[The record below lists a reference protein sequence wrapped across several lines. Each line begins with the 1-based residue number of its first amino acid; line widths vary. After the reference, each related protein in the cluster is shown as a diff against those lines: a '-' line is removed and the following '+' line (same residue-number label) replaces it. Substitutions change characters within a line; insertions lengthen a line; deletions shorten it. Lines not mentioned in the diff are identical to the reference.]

1 MSVTKGKI
9 FTPRDDARLKELV
22 ARLGENKWDEVSEQ
36 IHKFS
41 PRQCKE
47 RYTVYLKGTYRNDPW
62 TPEEDKLLIELH
74 KKLGSKWFVICNYFE
89 GRHSNSVKNRWH
101 RYLRKSVEEE
111 EAAQNKLK
119 EKNQE
124 KMEENKQNDTE
135 IEIPLKKVIS
145 DNQSTQ
151 LQSIQVENGETVV
164 QIEQKHVTP
173 KPFPSILEDPRFK
186 MMNQG
191 EFFDP
196 QTLPILD
203 YLKQQN
209 QKT

>member
-1 MSVTKGKI
+1 MSVGRGKI

-22 ARLGENKWDEVSEQ
+22 SKLGENKWDEVSEQ

-47 RYTVYLKGTYRNDPW
+47 RYTVYLKGNYRNDPW

-101 RYLRKSVEEE
+101 RYLRKTVESE
-111 EAAQNKLK
+111 EAQQAAAENAKK
-119 EKNQE
+119 EETENQE
-124 KMEENKQNDTE
+124 NEAE
-135 IEIPLKKVIS
+135 IEIPLKNVI
-145 DNQSTQ
+145 NENKKKQEILLKKEQS
-151 LQSIQVENGETVV
+151 EPVV
-164 QIEQKHVTP
+164 PLKKEPVTH
-173 KPFPSILEDPRFK
+173 KPLPSLLEDPRFK
-186 MMNQG
+186 MVNQG
-191 EFFDP
+191 DLFDP

-203 YLKQQN
+203 FLKQQN
-209 QKT
+209 PKP